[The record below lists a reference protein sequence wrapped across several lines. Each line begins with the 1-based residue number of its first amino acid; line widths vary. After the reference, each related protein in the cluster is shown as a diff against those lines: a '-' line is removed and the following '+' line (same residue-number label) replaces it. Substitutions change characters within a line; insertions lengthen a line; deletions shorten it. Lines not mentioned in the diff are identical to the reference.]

1 MALTISGN
9 IQETPLPD
17 ILDGLKA
24 MKATGALVIQA
35 GSAQKTI
42 YVEDGKI
49 VFAASSD
56 VRDRLGEVLVRT
68 GKLTRENLEQ
78 ALVISK
84 RTAGFKKLGAILVEN
99 GFVKPPD
106 LFSGLKLQVKEII
119 SSIFLLEEGT
129 YRFDP
134 KLPPDIIPLHINIQE
149 LIQEIIQW
157 IRQQG

>member
-17 ILDGLKA
+17 ILEGLKA
-24 MKATGALVIQA
+24 MKATGALVVQT
-35 GSAQKTI
+35 GSTQKTI

-56 VRDRLGEVLVRT
+56 GRDRLGEVLVRA
-68 GKLTRENLEQ
+68 GKLSRENLEK

-99 GFVKPPD
+99 GYVKPQD
-106 LFSGLKLQVKEII
+106 LFAGLKFQVKEII
-119 SSIFLLEEGT
+119 SSIFLLQEGT
-129 YRFDP
+129 YSFDP
-134 KLPPDIIPLHINIQE
+134 KLPPDIIPLHINMQE

-157 IRQQG
+157 IKNQG